1 LISVPEHEKT
11 VGCTDE
17 DVVMKHREV
26 QAAEPPGEDVEEE
39 GDASSSWF
47 LNGKSSMTQCC
58 GLKRRSAMAASGDG
72 LATAE
77 HQLEQTALMFMYAS
91 PPPVVERTQSAMPWR
106 NSGRS
111 SAQSAVIDR

>member
-39 GDASSSWF
+39 GDVVVVLVLEWQVEHDPVVWSE
-47 LNGKSSMTQCC
+47 TEV
-58 GLKRRSAMAASGDG
+58 GDG
-72 LATAE
+72 GKWRWLGDGRAPAGADGPHVHVRLTAAGGGE
-77 HQLEQTALMFMYAS
+77 DAVGDALEKL
-91 PPPVVERTQSAMPWR
+91 R
-106 NSGRS
+106 
-111 SAQSAVIDR
+111 